1 VTIRP
6 TGPGR
11 LKLSKRGVRVPAS
24 VKLRLILPVL
34 IAALAALFAV
44 GCGGSDDGEGGGTD
58 PASVAPA
65 GVPIFIDFT
74 VQPDEETAA
83 NLDALAKKIA
93 GIDNLGELIVTE
105 LENSASEDGEELDF
119 EKEIQPWLGER
130 GGLFLREYEGDDF
143 EGYGAAVQTEDED
156 EARDFIDKQAEA
168 GDEEV
173 SDGSYEGV
181 DFKVQ
186 EDETTVGVFDGLLV
200 FAEDEATFKSM
211 VDAADGE
218 SLGGEGN
225 YTDAVANVPDESAA
239 DVYVDIGG
247 LIEESGDE
255 MDSDTELFLDT
266 LGIEPEEAT
275 AVASL
280 VPGSDQVEI
289 DLSTDLSGDDPP
301 SGDASELLE
310 TLPSTSVAAF
320 ASADFGKRF
329 EEGIDQID
337 EEGIPGQVPP
347 NQLKKTLK
355 QAGID
360 LESITSSIGDVGGY
374 LTGNSERSLGGAV
387 VLETEDADQA
397 KATVSNIGLFLRS
410 TGTPGIT
417 KITEGASGFSIRS
430 PELGRQPVVVA
441 AKGSR
446 IAIGY
451 GLAPTLSSF
460 QEANKTLA
468 DAPAFQDAL
477 DALGGT
483 PAAMFVDGPSALKLA
498 KALVPPGEEEFE
510 AAEEYL
516 RKIDYL
522 ALGSEASGDLA
533 TAKLIVGLK

>member
-1 VTIRP
+1 
-6 TGPGR
+6 
-11 LKLSKRGVRVPAS
+11 
-24 VKLRLILPVL
+24 VKLRLVLPVL
-34 IAALAALFAV
+34 IAALAVLFAA
-44 GCGGSDDGEGGGTD
+44 GCGGGGDDGGSGTD
-58 PASVAPA
+58 PATAAPPKA
-65 GVPIFIDFT
+65 PVFIDFT
-74 VQPDEETAA
+74 VRPEGETKQ
-83 NLDALAKKIA
+83 NLDALAKEIA
-93 GIDNLGELIVTE
+93 GIDNLGDLIVTE
-105 LENSASEDGEELDF
+105 LENSASEEGEELDF
-119 EKEIQPWLGER
+119 EKEVEPWLGER

-143 EGYGAAVQTEDED
+143 EGYGAAVQAEDED

-173 SDGSYEGV
+173 TDGSYEGV

-211 VDAADGE
+211 VDASDGE

-225 YTDAVANVPDESAA
+225 YTDAVANVPDESVA
-239 DVYVDIGG
+239 DVYVDIGA

-329 EEGIDQID
+329 EEGIDEID

-387 VLETEDADQA
+387 VLQTDDADQA

-410 TGTPGIT
+410 AGTPGIT
-417 KITEGASGFSIRS
+417 KITEGASGFSVRS

-483 PAAMFVDGPSALKLA
+483 PVAMFVDGPSALKLA

>member
-1 VTIRP
+1 M
-6 TGPGR
+6 
-11 LKLSKRGVRVPAS
+11 
-24 VKLRLILPVL
+24 KLRLVLPVL
-34 IAALAALFAV
+34 IAALAALFAA
-44 GCGGSDDGEGGGTD
+44 GCGGGGDDGGSGTE
-58 PASVAPA
+58 PATVAPPKA
-65 GVPIFIDFT
+65 PVFIDFT
-74 VQPDEETAA
+74 VRPEGEAKQ
-83 NLDALAKKIA
+83 NLDALAKDIA
-93 GIDNLGELIVTE
+93 GIDNLGDLIVTE
-105 LENSASEDGEELDF
+105 LENSASEEGEEFDF
-119 EKEIQPWLGER
+119 EKEVEPWLGER

-156 EARDFIDKQAEA
+156 AAREFIDKQADA

-173 SDGSYEGV
+173 TDGSYEGV

-186 EDETTVGVFDGLLV
+186 EDETTIGVFDGLLV

-211 VDAADGE
+211 VDASDGE
-218 SLGGEGN
+218 SLGGEAN

-239 DVYVDIGG
+239 DVYVDIGA

-280 VPGSDQVEI
+280 VPGSGQVEI

-310 TLPSTSVAAF
+310 TLPATSVAAF

-337 EEGIPGQVPP
+337 EEGIPGEVPP

-374 LTGNSERSLGGAV
+374 LTGNSESTLGGAI
-387 VLETEDADQA
+387 VLETEGADQA

-410 TGTPGIT
+410 SGTPGVT
-417 KITEGASGFSIRS
+417 KITEGASGFSVRS

-460 QEANKTLA
+460 QEASKTLA
-468 DAPAFQDAL
+468 DAPAYQDAL
-477 DALGGT
+477 DALDGT
-483 PAAMFVDGPSALKLA
+483 PVAMYVDGPAALKLA

-533 TAKLIVGLK
+533 TAKLIVGIK